1 MLKNRL
7 NDTEA
12 KSKLNSSNIYHYSL
26 KHMQIKIVT
35 LCIISE
41 KYHIQINA
49 SLIMG
54 YRNIFD
60 KKSIMTLR
68 KCKMVKI

>member
-41 KYHIQINA
+41 KYHI
-49 SLIMG
+49 
-54 YRNIFD
+54 
-60 KKSIMTLR
+60 
-68 KCKMVKI
+68 